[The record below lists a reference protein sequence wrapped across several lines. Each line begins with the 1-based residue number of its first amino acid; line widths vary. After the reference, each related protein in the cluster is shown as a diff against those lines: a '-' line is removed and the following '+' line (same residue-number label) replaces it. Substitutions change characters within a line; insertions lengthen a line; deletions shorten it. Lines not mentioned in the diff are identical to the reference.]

1 MSRSIFPNIA
11 LSTCGQSFALAP
23 PSCNSAG
30 VMPCKYVWLTFPQDR
45 CPILSIAALEANGAL
60 LHVAVLD

>member
-45 CPILSIAALEANGAL
+45 CPILSIAAL
-60 LHVAVLD
+60 